1 MCKLETRLLLRY
13 LLPIDPYSFPV
24 LSEQHSSQG
33 SYWKNSRVNSV
44 VIWVNMTLDHG
55 IYD

>member
-1 MCKLETRLLLRY
+1 MRKLETRLLLPY
-13 LLPIDPYSFPV
+13 LLPIDPYSFPAF
-24 LSEQHSSQG
+24 SEQLSPRG
-33 SYWKNSRVNSV
+33 EKNGRVNSV